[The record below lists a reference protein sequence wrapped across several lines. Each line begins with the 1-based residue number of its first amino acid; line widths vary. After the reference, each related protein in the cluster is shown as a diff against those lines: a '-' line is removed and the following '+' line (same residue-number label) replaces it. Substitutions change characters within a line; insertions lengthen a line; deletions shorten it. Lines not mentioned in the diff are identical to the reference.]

1 MENSKISEQFKE
13 NEQLNSYDK
22 NNGKITPSL
31 IKKNNLGN
39 SLFTEN
45 ILNTIQT
52 NEINI
57 ENSTII
63 GTKLIEADNN
73 DERYLKAI
81 KKKNEVA
88 ILKDENKLI
97 EILQLKTLEKILRFL
112 GSNLKEFYYDI
123 SFGIYSCEEIVE
135 LRKTLDNMSFKKE
148 NFLKHSYN
156 YNKDLTH
163 EKKLRKTPQCKDLI
177 FDTVQKEIDLLNQES
192 NISKGNAIKF
202 QDQKEQKLICD
213 KEEFTK

>member
-1 MENSKISEQFKE
+1 MENSKFSEQFKE
-13 NEQLNSYDK
+13 KGQLNSYDK

-97 EILQLKTLEKILRFL
+97 EILKLKTLEKILRFL

-156 YNKDLTH
+156 YNKDLTP
-163 EKKLRKTPQCKDLI
+163 ERKLRKTPQCNDLI
-177 FDTVQKEIDLLNQES
+177 FDTIQ
-192 NISKGNAIKF
+192 
-202 QDQKEQKLICD
+202 
-213 KEEFTK
+213 